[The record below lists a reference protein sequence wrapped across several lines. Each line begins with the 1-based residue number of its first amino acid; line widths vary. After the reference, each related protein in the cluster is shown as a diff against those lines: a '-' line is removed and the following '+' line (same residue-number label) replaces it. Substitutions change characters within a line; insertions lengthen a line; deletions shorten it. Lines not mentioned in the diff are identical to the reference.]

1 MQCLSNDA
9 ETNKTKTKKE
19 SPYNKVEPPERK
31 EVLDPEQEFDLYF
44 DQNEEG
50 GSSKSWKK
58 TPKWDISYRQSVTAS
73 DVFLGVSILISND

>member
-1 MQCLSNDA
+1 MQCLSNEA
-9 ETNKTKTKKE
+9 QTNKSKTKKD

-31 EVLDPEQEFDLYF
+31 EVLDPEQEIDLLYF
-44 DQNEEG
+44 DQEEG

-73 DVFLGVSILISND
+73 DVFLGVSIP